1 MTFGIFQ
8 TAYTHESLLH
18 GDKSSA
24 GIIGTTMNGVIYLSM
39 PFLFTAL
46 DRGPWARWRRHV
58 AYGGIALSSIAF
70 AISSFSTQIW
80 HLILTQGILAA
91 LGNAMLYSPT
101 TLYLDESF
109 NSGKA
114 TAYGATLASKNIVGT
129 VCPIMASALLRSV
142 GFQWTLRIW
151 AGVVL
156 VTGIAG
162 MAIMP
167 KVPSSIRRSPR
178 STPWSFLKHK
188 TFYVYSI
195 ANLVFS
201 TGYGIPSTYLSSYA
215 SDILGLSTLS
225 SALMITLFNAPG
237 IVSSLAFGLLSDKLG
252 LSASSTTLISAAGS
266 SICAFLLW
274 GLVSNRIPGVLIA
287 FSVCFG
293 FFAGAYSST
302 WAGSIKQMEKEAATR
317 NEAIN
322 TGMLYGLMNGAR
334 GIGYVASGL
343 VGVELFNAGAV
354 QHSERWAFGTEYG
367 ALILFTGVSCVMGG
381 WGFLWSS
388 YGGSRRSS

>member
-8 TAYTHESLLH
+8 TAYSHEPLLH
-18 GDKSSA
+18 GAKSST

-46 DRGPWARWRRHV
+46 DRGSWARWRRQV
-58 AYGGIALSSIAF
+58 AFAGIALSSVAF
-70 AISSFSTQIW
+70 LVSSFSTQIW
-80 HLILTQGILAA
+80 HLILTQGIFAA

-129 VCPIMASALLRSV
+129 VCPIMASALLRHM
-142 GFQWTLRIW
+142 GFRWTLRIW
-151 AGVVL
+151 AGIVL
-156 VTGIAG
+156 ITGIAG

-167 KVPSSIRRSPR
+167 NVPASVRRSPR
-178 STPWSFLKHK
+178 STPWSFLRHQ

-195 ANLVFS
+195 ANLIFS

-237 IVSSLAFGLLSDKLG
+237 IISSLGFGLLSDKLG

-274 GLVSNRIPGVLIA
+274 GLASNRIPGVLIA

-302 WAGSIKQMEKEAATR
+302 WAGSIKQMEKEAAEK

-343 VGVELFNAGAV
+343 VGVELLDAGAV
-354 QHSERWAFGTEYG
+354 QGSGRWAFGTEYG
-367 ALILFTGVSCVMGG
+367 ALILFTALSCVFGG
-381 WGFLWSS
+381 WGVVWKSCS
-388 YGGSRRSS
+388 ASRRSL